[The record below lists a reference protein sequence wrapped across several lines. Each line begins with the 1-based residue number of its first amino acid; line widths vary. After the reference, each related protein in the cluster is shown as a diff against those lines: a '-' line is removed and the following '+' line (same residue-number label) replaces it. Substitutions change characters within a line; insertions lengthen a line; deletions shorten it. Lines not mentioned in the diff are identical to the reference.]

1 MNYFGTIL
9 SALILVWI
17 GISPI
22 QQVQRSAPTVRDV
35 FAAANISDLRQ
46 YPDDFLNTPVTPSPG
61 KKYFQASYHINPSA
75 EAFYV
80 ISRDLK
86 IVGELNGWEL
96 LTLPD
101 ESIVYHRNQ
110 VHFAPTHALEIAVFD
125 PESRQDRVIYPP
137 TPTEPVRQA
146 FIDRVAAVYRERG
159 EAWFR
164 EHNHH
169 MDPQMFDSRLIGD
182 PALDLRNQTITFTVQ
197 YGDPD
202 NASDP
207 LPFMERVRVT
217 CSPISPPVR
226 LRCHESRS

>member
-110 VHFAPTHALEIAVFD
+110 VHFAPTHAMEIAVFD

-169 MDPQMFDSRLIGD
+169 MDPERFDARLIGSVTMD
-182 PALDLRNQTITFTVQ
+182 AAAKSIVFTVQ
-197 YGDPD
+197 YGDPE
-202 NASDP
+202 NGNDP
-207 LPFMERVRVT
+207 VPFSERVRVI
-217 CSPISPPVR
+217 CSPIDSLDELTCV
-226 LRCHESRS
+226 ERSE